1 MSANTTIRL
10 ASAALTLVCWSAQ
23 SRAGPAEDNVI
34 GAFESYCLDNLNA
47 PDRAIRMIE
56 ALGLTE
62 IQEPQRAVLM
72 ADHPG
77 RAWASFAKDQ
87 KYFIKLSD
95 EGVCSIA
102 SPVAD
107 GGLVQQLF
115 VKLSRSRLLANE
127 KIGSETQIIFAVTH
141 PDPQGAGDG
150 HAIVMVTSSDLPSVG
165 GAALT
170 SVPENAAK
178 AAGLNVPRVWP

>member
-1 MSANTTIRL
+1 MSPTKTLRFASVAISL
-10 ASAALTLVCWSAQ
+10 ACWSAA
-23 SRAGPAEDNVI
+23 SRAGPVEENVI

-47 PDRAIRMIE
+47 PDRAMRMTD

-62 IQEPQRAVLM
+62 IQEPHRAILM

-95 EGVCSIA
+95 EGVCSIS

-107 GGLVQQLF
+107 GNLVRQLF
-115 VKLSRSRLLANE
+115 VKLSRSRLLSTE
-127 KIGSETQIIFAVTH
+127 KIGSETQSIFAVTH
-141 PDPQGAGDG
+141 PEPRGAADG
-150 HAIVMVTSSDLPSVG
+150 HAIVVGTSSELPSVA
-165 GAALT
+165 GAGLT
-170 SVPENAAK
+170 SIPEKAAK
-178 AAGLNVPRVWP
+178 AGGINVPQVWP